1 MDIVAPLIF
10 ALAQLAVVAGIIYAI
25 FMWRRR
31 GRTSAD
37 DPDPGLGGLKRLYFY
52 GISFAALMTLI
63 AGVSLVVQS
72 ILDTLFG
79 GSAFSLSSNL
89 LAWGLSLS
97 IVALPI
103 WIFHWRF
110 LLRNVAAMPVERRS
124 IIRKLY
130 LYLALGVS
138 LGFLIAVSYEIIKWA
153 MRAGEFPEFSL
164 ASVIPWALVW
174 GYHWRMESAEGQP
187 SVETRGI
194 RRFYLYGASLVGGGM
209 FAVGAGAIAD
219 TLLRDGY
226 AALFLELE
234 KLPDQAGFARE
245 SLRTDLA
252 VAVAGGAAYWAH
264 WLVFARDDRDS
275 ALRWIALFLAS
286 VGGAAAALGSAGV
299 MAYTA
304 LSWLI
309 GAADESVASH
319 FEDIPGALVVCA
331 VGLIAWGVFRRRMLA
346 EAVGEYATPIR
357 RIYDHLMAA
366 LGLIALASAAVIASN
381 TALLTLVES
390 FSAAPEDP
398 DAWREPVAV
407 ILALLI
413 VGVPVWSLFW
423 RRLRLAYAADPSDES
438 AALSH
443 RAYIF
448 AALGVGALAFLG
460 GGGGT
465 LFVFLRDLLDAELSL
480 NTARD
485 LAPAVG
491 FALTAALFL
500 PYHWA
505 IYRADQ
511 TYQRAESVPEP
522 PPVQKR
528 VTILTADV
536 GSPLTETMEDALG
549 YPIHE
554 ARWADSQA
562 FTPTLDDEEA
572 ARIADQISRSSGSSV
587 LLIPEPDG
595 GLRLIS
601 YD

>member
-1 MDIVAPLIF
+1 MDILAPIIF
-10 ALAQLAVVAGIIYAI
+10 VLAQLAVVVGVIYAI
-25 FMWRRR
+25 FMWR
-31 GRTSAD
+31 GRNRTPAD

-63 AGVSLVVQS
+63 AGVSLIVQG
-72 ILDTLFG
+72 ILNTLFDG
-79 GSAFSLSSNL
+79 RAFSLSSNA

-97 IVALPI
+97 IVSLPI
-103 WIFHWRF
+103 WLFHWRF
-110 LLRNVAAMPVERRS
+110 ILRSVAAMPVERHS

-130 LYLALGVS
+130 IYLALGVS
-138 LGFLIAVSYEIIKWA
+138 LGFLIAVSFEIVKWA

-209 FAVGAGAIAD
+209 FAVGAGAIAH
-219 TLLRDGY
+219 TLFQDGY
-226 AALFLELE
+226 AALFLDATT
-234 KLPDQAGFARE
+234 LPDLARE

-252 VAVAGGAAYWAH
+252 VALAGGVAYWTH
-264 WLVFARDDRDS
+264 WRVFARDDRDS
-275 ALRWIALFLAS
+275 ALRWIFLFLAS
-286 VGGAAAALGSAGV
+286 VGGAAVALGAAGA

-309 GAADESVASH
+309 GAANQSAADH
-319 FEDIPGALVVCA
+319 FEDIPAALVVCA
-331 VGLIAWGVFRRRMLA
+331 VGFIAWIFFRRRMLA

-366 LGLIALASAAVIASN
+366 LGLVALAAAAVIAFN
-381 TALLTLVES
+381 TALLTLVEV
-390 FSAAPEDP
+390 FAAAPEDP
-398 DAWREPVAV
+398 DAWREPVSV

-448 AALGVGALAFLG
+448 AALGVAALAFLG

-465 LFVFLRDLLDAELSL
+465 LFVILRDLLDTDLSL
-480 NTARD
+480 DTARD

-491 FALTAALFL
+491 FALTAALSL

-511 TYQRAESVPEP
+511 TFQPDSPAPEP

-528 VTILTADV
+528 VTLLAADAD
-536 GSPLTETMEDALG
+536 SEPAHAIEYALG
-549 YPIHE
+549 YPILE
-554 ARWADSQA
+554 ARWADPEA

-572 ARIADQISRSSGSSV
+572 ARIAAQISQAPGSNI

-595 GLRLIS
+595 SLRVIS